1 MKGIFLRNSQNL
13 EKTRIY
19 KRTWLW
25 DGSQMSGRF
34 SAAEI
39 TRYHE
44 EGYLICRGLFS
55 REEISMVGDVA
66 RSDHALDEAAS
77 ALDDGEGNAVRLSL
91 WNHPGDGV
99 YGMVARSER
108 IVDSVEQLI
117 GGEVYHYHSKM
128 ILKDALTGGAWAWH
142 QDYGYWYQNGL
153 LFPDLCSV
161 MIAVDAATK
170 ENGCLQLLK
179 SSHKMGR
186 INHVLSGEQA
196 GADRE
201 RVSEA
206 EKRLV
211 LIHAEMEAGDAVFF
225 HSNTLHCSG
234 ANHSENSRW
243 AMICCYNAASNDP
256 YKESHHPGYTK
267 LDKVGD
273 SELVK
278 VGRSDQARTAVEFA
292 DIDGDDESAKGLG
305 EA

>member
-1 MKGIFLRNSQNL
+1 
-13 EKTRIY
+13 
-19 KRTWLW
+19 
-25 DGSQMSGRF
+25 MSGRF

>member
-1 MKGIFLRNSQNL
+1 
-13 EKTRIY
+13 
-19 KRTWLW
+19 
-25 DGSQMSGRF
+25 MSGRF
-34 SAAEI
+34 SPAEI
-39 TRYHE
+39 ACYHR
-44 EGYLICRGLFS
+44 EGYLICRGLFT
-55 REEISMVGDVA
+55 REEISLVGEVA

-91 WNHPGDGV
+91 WNHPGDGI
-99 YGMVARSER
+99 YGMVARSAR

-128 ILKDALTGGAWAWH
+128 ILKDARTGGAWAWH

-179 SSHKMGR
+179 GSHQMGR
-186 INHVLSGEQA
+186 INHILSGEQA

-201 RVSEA
+201 RVAEA
-206 EKRLV
+206 EKRLE

-225 HSNTLHCSG
+225 HANTLHCSG
-234 ANHSENSRW
+234 PNHSENSRW

-267 LDKVGD
+267 LEKVGD
-273 SELVK
+273 EALLR
-278 VGRSDQARTAVEFA
+278 VGRSDQARAAVEFA
-292 DIDGDDESAKGLG
+292 DIDSDDKSAKVLG
-305 EA
+305 EGA